1 MRKIFLLVVSLFIL
15 GCSPGDSL
23 ERASQNIDILSK
35 RIEDSYKKLLE
46 KHPED
51 VRIRLSFAK
60 FYYQRNEFSK
70 VKDILKGVNN
80 FEGKLLLAKSYA
92 QEGNYTSSLEI
103 FEEFEEEN
111 LKDPQA
117 LYLYALS
124 CEKKNLFSKAKKLYQ
139 KITPSPYLKLAQKRL
154 SELKLKFQDEL
165 PSSLREIVENSPTSL
180 DFPDASSVIL
190 FCKEKIKITPEN
202 KQETTLHLMV
212 KVLNDKG
219 RQNWGEVEINYDSTY
234 ERVELDFARTITPD
248 KKIIYVGKENI
259 RDVSKY
265 LNFPL
270 YSNLRAFIVSMPE
283 VLRGSIIEC
292 KVKIYGSKLLNKKDF
307 SIIYKLAEEEPI
319 VKAEFILSFPLG
331 RKINWGVLN
340 KEYLPSHISFE
351 PRKVIK
357 EGFLNYIFEFK
368 NIPQLIPESDMV
380 PYSFV
385 NPAGVFSSFSNWEE
399 FYNWWKALYE
409 DKLALNKEMKDFLK
423 DLIKTADSD
432 YEKAKR
438 IYEFCAEKI
447 RYVAVE
453 YGKAGFE
460 PHRAREV
467 FINKYGDCKDQ
478 AVLLVALL
486 RASGLKAYPVL
497 IPTKSAYNLKES
509 LPASYFNH
517 AIACVKIGE
526 DLIFMDPTSSTT
538 SFGDLPPSD
547 QNRKV
552 LIFFEDDYKI
562 CSTPLLK
569 DNFLRIKMNISIDKE
584 ETAKIKREVAS
595 KGFFS
600 SSRKY
605 YLKNTPPQLI
615 RDNIQEKIKKF
626 ASLSELLEFNIK
638 NAESL
643 SEGEP
648 LLEYEFLAYNLLS
661 KVKELRI
668 LPFLGEEVFE
678 PSWINREKRLY
689 PLYLGSPYKVEIEA
703 EIHLPPNLELEY
715 LPQDLEVNSE
725 LLNFSLSYKKISG
738 SIIFKELLSVEKE
751 IIYPSEYSEFKKIV
765 EAALYNLKQQIILR
779 KKDEKIQED

>member
-1 MRKIFLLVVSLFIL
+1 MKKIFLLVVSLFIL
-15 GCSPGDSL
+15 GCSPEDSL
-23 ERASQNIDILSK
+23 ERASQNVDILSK

-46 KHPED
+46 KHSED
-51 VRIRLSFAK
+51 VKIRLSFAK

-70 VKDILKGVNN
+70 VRDILKGVDN
-80 FEGKLLLAKSYA
+80 FEGKVLLAKSYA
-92 QEGNYTSSLEI
+92 QQGDYTSSLEI
-103 FEEFEEEN
+103 FEELEEES

-139 KITPSPYLKLAQKRL
+139 EITSSPYLKLAQRRL
-154 SELKLKFQDEL
+154 SKLKLKFQDEL
-165 PSSLREIVENSPTSL
+165 PPSLREIVEDSPTSL

-190 FCKEKIKITPEN
+190 LCKEKVKITPDN
-202 KQETTLHLMV
+202 KQETTFHLMV
-212 KVLNDKG
+212 KVLTDKG
-219 RQNWGEVEINYDSTY
+219 RQDWGEVEINYDSTY

-248 KKIIYVGKENI
+248 KKIIYVGRENI

-270 YSNLRAFIVSMPE
+270 YSNSRAFIISMPE
-283 VLRGSIIEC
+283 VLRESIIEY
-292 KVKIYGSKLLNKKDF
+292 KVKIYRSKLLNKKDF
-307 SIIYKLAEEEPI
+307 SIIYRLAGEEPI
-319 VKAEFILSFPLG
+319 MKAEFILSFPVN
-331 RKINWGVLN
+331 RKINWEVLN

-357 EGFLNYIFEFK
+357 GGFLNYIFEFK
-368 NIPQLIPESDMV
+368 NIPQLTPESNMV

-409 DKLALNKEMKDFLK
+409 DKLALNKEMRDFLK
-423 DLIKTADSD
+423 DLIKTANSD
-432 YEKAKR
+432 YEKARR

-453 YGKAGFE
+453 YGEAGFE
-460 PHRAREV
+460 PHQAKEV

-478 AVLLVALL
+478 AILLVAFL
-486 RASGLKAYPVL
+486 RGSGLKAYPVL
-497 IPTKSAYNLKES
+497 IPTKSAYNLKED

-538 SFGDLPPSD
+538 SFGDLPPQD
-547 QNRKV
+547 QNRKALV
-552 LIFFEDDYKI
+552 FFEDDYKI

-569 DNFLRIKMNISIDKE
+569 DNSLGIKITINIDRE
-584 ETAKIKREVAS
+584 EIAKIKREVTS

-600 SSRKY
+600 SFQRY

-615 RDNIQEKIKKF
+615 RDNIQERVKKF
-626 ASLSELLEFNIK
+626 ASLSELLEFDIK
-638 NAESL
+638 NTDSL

-678 PSWINREKRLY
+678 PSWINREERSY
-689 PLYLGSPYKVEIEA
+689 PLYLGSPYKMKIEA

-715 LPQDLEVNSE
+715 LPQDLEINSE
-725 LLNFSLSYKKISG
+725 LLNFSLSYRKNSG
-738 SIIFKELLSVEKE
+738 SIIFKELLVVDKE
-751 IIYPSEYSEFKKIV
+751 IVYPSEYLEFKKIV
-765 EAALYNLKQQIILR
+765 EEVLYNLKQQVILK
-779 KKDEKIQED
+779 KKDEKTQED